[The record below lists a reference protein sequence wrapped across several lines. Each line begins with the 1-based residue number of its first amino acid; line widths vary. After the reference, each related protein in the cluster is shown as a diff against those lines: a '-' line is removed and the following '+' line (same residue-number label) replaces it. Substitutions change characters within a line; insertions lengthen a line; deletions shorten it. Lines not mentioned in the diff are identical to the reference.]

1 MLVYSV
7 RAQGFTVIG
16 AGTILNPILKI
27 VTTVA
32 VLGAAYLF
40 IVRPV
45 LDTTEEVVRQGAAQ
59 FQQSQNEAAKR
70 TNDIA
75 LSSAQSRAESY
86 ESSVQNTWPAAA
98 REIRS
103 CIRDAR
109 GNAKAMDR
117 CAGFGQTVAH
127 SLQSDYLF
135 ANSYA
140 DSLDAQGKTA
150 AADQVRA
157 CVDRAGFK
165 VGPMQRCADL
175 ADRLLFG

>member
-1 MLVYSV
+1 M
-7 RAQGFTVIG
+7 IG
-16 AGTILNPILKI
+16 AGTILNPMLKI

-45 LDTTEEVVRQGAAQ
+45 LDTTEEVVRQGTAQ
-59 FQQSQNEAAKR
+59 FQQSQNDAAQR

-75 LSSAQSRAESY
+75 LSSAQSRADSY
-86 ESSVQNTWPAAA
+86 ATSIQGTWPAAGRA
-98 REIRS
+98 IKS
-103 CIRDAR
+103 CIREAK

-117 CAGFGQTVAH
+117 CAEFGQTIVH
-127 SLQSDYLF
+127 TLQSDRNF
-135 ANSYA
+135 ASSYA

-150 AADQVRA
+150 DADQVRS
-157 CVDRAGFK
+157 CVDKAGFR
-165 VGPMQRCADL
+165 VGAMERCRAL